1 MNCIADIQIGQDSGC
16 ILLHPDLE
24 VDESAE

>member
-1 MNCIADIQIGQDSGC
+1 MICIANIQIGQGSGC

-24 VDESAE
+24 VSASAE